1 MERSRASR
9 DYLAMP
15 VRRAVWALA
24 LPAFATHLVR
34 LANFI
39 VDQYWVGRLT
49 DPQVGLA
56 AVSASNFLI
65 WSTFALSQ
73 LFSAGLQ
80 AKVARAV
87 GAGDHREQAL
97 AIRHGMA
104 LALSIG
110 SGVAL
115 AGLLVMPHVFAWQHL
130 SPAVAKAAGEF
141 LTVTFAVLPVNFI
154 AAAMITIYNAEGDP
168 GTPLKV
174 FCIGLVINTVLDPPF
189 ILGWGPIPAMG
200 VRGSALVT
208 ALVVITHTLVLGW
221 LHRRKMAE
229 RLQVPLEPRQFV
241 PFLRL
246 GLPVAAQGVLFSSV
260 YVVLVRVLAPF
271 GDAPVAALG
280 LGHTIE
286 GLAHFLCVGFGTA
299 AATLVGQNL
308 GAGRPE
314 EARRAAWAAVGQLS
328 LVLSLAAVG
337 YGANAPR
344 LLALFMAHPQAGVIS
359 AGTGYL
365 HVAALV
371 QVPGGLRVVLSS
383 AMVGA
388 GDTVAPTV
396 SLVCTL
402 LRIPL
407 AFWLAR
413 SVGLGPWG
421 VWYSIGLTVVLEA
434 VVMAA
439 LFARGRWQH
448 RVV

>member
-1 MERSRASR
+1 
-9 DYLAMP
+9 MP
-15 VRRAVWALA
+15 LRRAVWALA

-34 LANFI
+34 FANFI

-73 LFSAGLQ
+73 LFTAGLQ

-87 GAGDHREQAL
+87 GAGDTHEQAV

-110 SGVAL
+110 TGVAV
-115 AGLLVMPHVFAWQHL
+115 AGLLLMPHVFAWQHL
-130 SPAVAKAAGEF
+130 SPPVAKAASEF
-141 LTVTFAVLPVNFI
+141 LTITFAVLPVNFV

-168 GTPLKV
+168 STPLKV
-174 FCIGLVINTVLDPPF
+174 FCIGLVINSLLDPPF

-200 VRGSALVT
+200 VKGSALVT
-208 ALVVITHTLVLGW
+208 AMVVVTHTLVLGL
-221 LHRRKMAE
+221 LHRRKMAD
-229 RLQVPLEPRQFV
+229 RLSVEFHPRECL

-246 GLPVAAQGVLFSSV
+246 GLPVAAAGLLFSSV
-260 YVVLVRVLAPF
+260 YVFLVRILAPF

-286 GLAHFLCVGFGTA
+286 GLAHFLCVGFGMA

-314 EARRAAWAAVGQLS
+314 QARQAAWAAVGQLS
-328 LVLSLAAVG
+328 LALGFVALG
-337 YGANAPR
+337 YGLNAPH
-344 LLALFMAHPQAGVIS
+344 LLALFMANPQAGVIA
-359 AGTGYL
+359 AGSDYL
-365 HVAALV
+365 HMAAWV
-371 QVPGGLRVVLSS
+371 QVPGGLRVVLNS

-407 AFWLAR
+407 AFALAQR
-413 SVGLGPWG
+413 LGLGPRG
-421 VWYSIGLTVVLEA
+421 VWLSIGATVLIEA
-434 VVMAA
+434 AMMSW
-439 LFARGRWQH
+439 LFARGRWQAR
-448 RVV
+448 RV